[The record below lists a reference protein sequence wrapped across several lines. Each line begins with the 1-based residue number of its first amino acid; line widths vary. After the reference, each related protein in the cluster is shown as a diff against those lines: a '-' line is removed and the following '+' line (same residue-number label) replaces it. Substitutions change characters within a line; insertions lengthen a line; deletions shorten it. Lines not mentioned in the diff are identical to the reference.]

1 MTKQQEQ
8 ELQFNEQPQHT
19 ISGGQINETPG
30 NLFDY
35 ENDYALAHC
44 ISADFALGA
53 GIAKYFQARY
63 GTRDELRQRFAQ
75 VYSDR
80 GYWNGHGYCL
90 LTNNDHVFN
99 LVTKH
104 RYFEKPTLDT
114 MREAL
119 IHMRIIA
126 EERGIHK
133 IAMPR
138 IGCGLDRLQ
147 WQDVKDILM
156 EVYGGSDLDIR
167 VVYLNEYLNGRILDP
182 DTEKINFGKDRQ
194 HIDGNLE
201 HKYY

>member
-1 MTKQQEQ
+1 MTEQQEK
-8 ELQFNEQPQHT
+8 ELQFNEQAPHE
-19 ISGGQINETPG
+19 IPGGQINETPG

-63 GTRDELRQRFAQ
+63 GTRDELRQRFAH
-75 VYSDR
+75 V
-80 GYWNGHGYCL
+80 WNGYGYCL
-90 LTNNDHVFN
+90 MTNNNHVFN
-99 LVTKH
+99 LVTKN
-104 RYFEKPTLDT
+104 RYFEKPTLLT
-114 MREAL
+114 MRESL
-119 IHMRIIA
+119 MDMRRIA
-126 EERGIHK
+126 EEVGIRK

-147 WQDVKDILM
+147 WQDVKDILV

-167 VVYLNEYLNGRILDP
+167 VVYLNEYLDGRILDP

-201 HKYY
+201 KKYF

>member
-19 ISGGQINETPG
+19 IGGGQINETPG

-63 GTRDELRQRFAQ
+63 GTRDELRQTCFPH
-75 VYSDR
+75 V
-80 GYWNGHGYCL
+80 WNGHGYCL

-99 LVTKH
+99 LVTKN
-104 RYFEKPTLDT
+104 RYFEKPTLNT

-167 VVYLNEYLNGRILDP
+167 VVYLNEYLDGKILDP

-201 HKYY
+201 KKYF

>member
-1 MTKQQEQ
+1 MYDKNLEKTA
-8 ELQFNEQPQHT
+8 QFEGQPQHK
-19 ISGGQINETPG
+19 IKGGQINETPG

-53 GIAKYFQARY
+53 GIAKYFQSRY
-63 GTRDELRQRFAQ
+63 GTRDELRQRFPHM
-75 VYSDR
+75 
-80 GYWNGHGYCL
+80 WNGHGYCL

-104 RYFEKPTLDT
+104 RYFEKPTLNT

-167 VVYLNEYLNGRILDP
+167 VVYLNEYLDGKILDP

-201 HKYY
+201 KKYF